1 MKVEIIPGTATG
13 SICAPPSKSMAHR
26 ALICAFLSGQN
37 CEIENIAYSADITA
51 TIGALRALG
60 ADIVQKENSVT
71 MHEHRYTALQPA
83 DEIFCNES
91 GSTLRFIIPLCLLT
105 GRRITLRG
113 SKRLFARSLSVY
125 EQLCLERGFEFKQ
138 KDDALTVCG
147 RLSHGT
153 YRVRGDISSQF
164 ISGLMFVLPTLSK
177 DSVIEITGKAE
188 SMPYIQMTAHTLSQF
203 GVTVNIS
210 GNRIEIPGN
219 QRYAA
224 EKYRVEGDWSN
235 AAFFLALNALPLQK
249 NYVEVTGLYNNSLQG
264 DRICTEYFS
273 EISRGA
279 PRLDISD
286 CPDLGPVLMSAMA
299 ANHGGTLT
307 GTKRLKI
314 KESDRGEAMASEL
327 AKLGVRVKVNENS
340 IEVGHGLQS
349 PNVLLCGHNDHR
361 IIMALS
367 VLCAQTGGVI
377 DGAQAVNKSM
387 PDFFEKLKTLG
398 IGVKKGETDET

>member
-1 MKVEIIPGTATG
+1 M
-13 SICAPPSKSMAHR
+13 
-26 ALICAFLSGQN
+26 
-37 CEIENIAYSADITA
+37 
-51 TIGALRALG
+51 
-60 ADIVQKENSVT
+60 
-71 MHEHRYTALQPA
+71 
-83 DEIFCNES
+83 
-91 GSTLRFIIPLCLLT
+91 
-105 GRRITLRG
+105 
-113 SKRLFARSLSVY
+113 
-125 EQLCLERGFEFKQ
+125 
-138 KDDALTVCG
+138 
-147 RLSHGT
+147 
-153 YRVRGDISSQF
+153 
-164 ISGLMFVLPTLSK
+164 
-177 DSVIEITGKAE
+177 
-188 SMPYIQMTAHTLSQF
+188 
-203 GVTVNIS
+203 
-210 GNRIEIPGN
+210 
-219 QRYAA
+219 
-224 EKYRVEGDWSN
+224 
-235 AAFFLALNALPLQK
+235 
-249 NYVEVTGLYNNSLQG
+249 TGLYNNSLQG